1 MSYAGSNRGGT
12 AAILAAEQLVQE
24 RNAAA
29 DAAVPLAP
37 ELVVER
43 FRHAIDRIMGEGGL
57 WDEATAA
64 KAFLQAAGDPAEAV
78 HLIRAYRS
86 TLPRFVETEPLDP
99 ESLTVLRRIV
109 PAERDPDGPQLLGET
124 TDYTPRLLG
133 AVLPVAVLPVAV
145 GTVGAGTGG
154 TGEVEDAA
162 SGAAIAAASDE
173 DTAAGTGTDAALD
186 DEPALRAERHGER
199 YSDTLR
205 RRGLVGGRPG
215 RSGHEVDGTS
225 PDPAPFDPGTQSPSF
240 PADRSAW
247 LAALAL
253 AETGGLVGRWF
264 ESLLG
269 PDGYADENVT
279 LGDVRHGRLPIV
291 VAHPA
296 TGAPASIGEI
306 RVTDA
311 EAIVDTSHAEAPD
324 APFALGYGM
333 ALGFNERK
341 AIVMA
346 HLDVTA
352 TLLGDSPG
360 AVDLHQ
366 FVLLASDGLASNG
379 FLEHLKLPHYVTFQ
393 STVERVTAR
402 SNA

>member
-12 AAILAAEQLVQE
+12 AAILAAEQLVQK

-57 WDEATAA
+57 WDETTAA
-64 KAFLQAAGDPAEAV
+64 RAFVQAAGDPAEAV

-86 TLPRFVETEPLDP
+86 TLPRFQESEPLDP

-133 AVLPVAVLPVAV
+133 AVLPI
-145 GTVGAGTGG
+145 
-154 TGEVEDAA
+154 AA
-162 SGAAIAAASDE
+162 DESSDERADGAASD
-173 DTAAGTGTDAALD
+173 DGA
-186 DEPALRAERHGER
+186 PARVAERHGER

-205 RRGLVGGRPG
+205 RRGLVGERP
-215 RSGHEVDGTS
+215 DGFAYEGDADH
-225 PDPAPFDPGTQSPSF
+225 DPAPFDPGTQSPAF

-296 TGAPASIGEI
+296 TGSPVAIGEI

-311 EAIVDTSHAEAPD
+311 EAIVDTAHTEAAD

-352 TLLGDSPG
+352 TLLGDTPD

-393 STVERVTAR
+393 STVERATAR